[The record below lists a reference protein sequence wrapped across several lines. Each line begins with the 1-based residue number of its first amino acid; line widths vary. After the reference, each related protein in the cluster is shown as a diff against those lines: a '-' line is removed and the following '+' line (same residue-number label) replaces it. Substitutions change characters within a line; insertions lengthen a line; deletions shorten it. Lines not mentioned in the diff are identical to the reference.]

1 MKITHDFTTNNSQ
14 DRLPFIEEAGLHL
27 MKVVAVSTKELE
39 EKAKF
44 GLILHTLDE
53 TQATFVSIYLKTNEG
68 KSNGFATFTMNALLE
83 ANNKPKFDT
92 NVEFDTDIFKGLL
105 APVEIVEGVWNGK
118 VTYNAEVI
126 SINSVPW
133 KVEKDGQTDEYATKQ
148 EFFKNELAKNGT
160 TVEQVEDTLTDLEG
174 L

>member
-39 EKAKF
+39 EKSRF
-44 GLILHTLDE
+44 GLILNTLDE
-53 TQATFVSIYLKTNEG
+53 TQSAYVSIYLKTNEG
-68 KSNGFATFTMNALLE
+68 KANGFATFTMNALLE
-83 ANNKPKFDT
+83 ANNKPKFDS
-92 NVEFDTDIFKGLL
+92 NVEFDTDIFKGLF
-105 APVEIVEGVWNGK
+105 APVEIVEGVYNGR

-133 KVEKDGQTDEYATKQ
+133 TVEKNGQTEDYSKKQ
-148 EFFKNELAKNGT
+148 EFFKNELAQNGIAVAPT
-160 TVEQVEDTLTDLEG
+160 EDTFTDLNG